1 MAANTSDYLP
11 LNNISRVVDVV
22 DRFLW
27 TDFEAKPL
35 LQAFLVFLGI
45 IAIVIIV
52 WVMVVNCLNRK
63 VIWRMREREADPLM
77 WKGETT
83 LV

>member
-35 LQAFLVFLGI
+35 LQAFLMLLGI
-45 IAIVIIV
+45 IAIVTIV

-63 VIWRMREREADPLM
+63 VIWRMHEREADPMM